1 MCIESMAF
9 PISTALFPPPWGL
22 SGWRA
27 QASRLWSLLCRAI
40 GGDDPQPSTTV
51 TPVPTDELIR
61 RFQQGQPLAFE
72 ALYHRFKDLVYR
84 TALFIT
90 RSGSEAEDAVQETFI
105 DVLQALP
112 NYRIE
117 GPARFETWL
126 YRVTVNRCRSRMR
139 RKALPQ
145 AEWEDLDERL
155 ERIPEINP
163 RHDPERVTLE
173 RERAGALWQA
183 VDTLPESHRVV
194 VLLRYQHNLSY
205 QEIAQVLGVRLGT
218 IKSRLHNAMR
228 MIREALEAGQE
239 SGKGS
244 EEVGARR

>member
-9 PISTALFPPPWGL
+9 SISITLFPSLRGL
-22 SGWRA
+22 SCWSA
-27 QASRLWSLLCRAI
+27 QAGRLWSRLCRAI
-40 GGDDPQPSTTV
+40 GGDDPQ
-51 TPVPTDELIR
+51 VPTTAVSVPTEELIR

-90 RSGSEAEDAVQETFI
+90 RNGSEAEDAVQETFI

-145 AEWEDLDERL
+145 AGWEDLEERL
-155 ERIPEINP
+155 ERIPEVNP
-163 RHDPERVTLE
+163 DHDPERVTVE
-173 RERAGALWQA
+173 RERASALWQA
-183 VDTLPESHRVV
+183 VDMLPESHRVV

-205 QEIAQVLGVRLGT
+205 REIAQVLGVRLGT

-228 MIREALEAGQE
+228 MIREALESEKE
-239 SGKGS
+239 SGRGPG
-244 EEVGARR
+244 EV